1 MAEQTFANHRRLDP
15 LYHGLN
21 AILYVAFLVFAARA
35 TWKGTA
41 LPPVAFLLLALGL
54 LVHWVK
60 TRAYAL
66 RVQDRVIRLEERL
79 RLATLLPEELRAR
92 ALDLRPSQY
101 VGLRF
106 ASDDEVADLV
116 RQLLAENLDGG
127 AIKQRIK
134 VWRPDVFRV

>member
-15 LYHGLN
+15 LYHGLT
-21 AILYVAFLVFAARA
+21 AALYAAFFVLAAKA
-35 TWKGTA
+35 AWKGSA
-41 LPPVAFLLLALGL
+41 LPPYAPFLLALGL
-54 LVHWVK
+54 LVHWLK

-79 RLATLLPEELRAR
+79 RLATLLPEDLRAR
-92 ALDLRPSQY
+92 AQELRPSQY

-106 ASDDEVADLV
+106 ASDGEVADLV
-116 RQLLAENLDGG
+116 RQTLAEDLEGA

-134 VWRPDVFRV
+134 TWRPDVFRV